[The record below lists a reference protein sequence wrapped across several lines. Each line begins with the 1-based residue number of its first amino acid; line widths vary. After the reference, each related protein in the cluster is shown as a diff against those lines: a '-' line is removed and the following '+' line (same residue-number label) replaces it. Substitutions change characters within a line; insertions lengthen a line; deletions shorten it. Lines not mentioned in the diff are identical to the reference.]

1 MIEDNGAILK
11 FDTRA
16 SPFDA
21 IITNHVR
28 NYVAA
33 KARGSLPLTDLSQLH
48 RSIAKPEVSE
58 VYSAIYDLFL
68 TDKFTAVYDRLC
80 GEIISAKFA
89 GKAAFQKIP
98 SVRIQMPGQ
107 MSANYH
113 ADEWYG
119 HGHDVQNFW
128 LPLVPVSGTNSMLV
142 SDEITSLRITQA
154 IRDRQMSVVEMNEL
168 ARPVCM
174 PLNMSFGEIYYFN
187 SHIIH
192 GTELN
197 TTAKTRV
204 SFDFRMLRDGD
215 DRGSKDESFFL
226 RPGERTK
233 VSTASTIGAV
243 YIGKNDQSTR
253 IISQKYQALLCI
265 RYATENNISA
275 QPADTELS
283 GFDHHPALWNL
294 LSGTR
299 AGSFSQLIIFS
310 ALLLPG
316 EQTERKKLAAAFKA
330 QKITV
335 HFVSE
340 DIVARPESAAEM
352 IETAY
357 QRSTSLAV
365 PGA

>member
-1 MIEDNGAILK
+1 VIEDKGAILK
-11 FDTRA
+11 FDTKA

-21 IITNHVR
+21 IITDHVR
-28 NYVAA
+28 CYLTANS
-33 KARGSLPLTDLSQLH
+33 RGSPPLTDLSQLH
-48 RSIAKPEVSE
+48 RSIAKPEVSG

-68 TDKFTAVYDRLC
+68 TDKFTNVYDRLC
-80 GEIISAKFA
+80 SEIISAKFA
-89 GKAAFQKIP
+89 GKAAYQKIP

-128 LPLVPVSGTNSMLV
+128 LPLVPVLGTNSMLV

-154 IRDRQMSVVEMNEL
+154 IHNSEMSVIEMNEL
-168 ARPVCM
+168 ARPVCT
-174 PLNMSFGEIYYFN
+174 PLKMTFGEIYYFN
-187 SHIIH
+187 SRIIH
-192 GTELN
+192 GTERN

-226 RPGERTK
+226 RPGARTK
-233 VSTASTIGAV
+233 ASTAPTIGAI
-243 YIGKNDQSTR
+243 YIGKNTR
-253 IISQKYQALLCI
+253 FTQIISQKYQALLCI
-265 RYATENNISA
+265 RYATENHISP

-283 GFDHHPALWNL
+283 GFNHHPALWNM

-299 AGSFSQLIIFS
+299 AGTFSQLIIFS

-316 EQTERKKLAAAFKA
+316 DQKERQKLAAAFKA
-330 QKITV
+330 QNLTV

-340 DIVARPESAAEM
+340 DIVARPESAAEL

-357 QRSTSLAV
+357 RRSASLAV
-365 PGA
+365 PND